1 MLQLFNE
8 YFVAL
13 ILIASLIVIIGDRKY
28 FIRQGRDKEAKK
40 AKFIGMLYIGIA
52 LVLYISNKLR

>member
-13 ILIASLIVIIGDRKY
+13 ILIDALVVIIGDRKY

-40 AKFIGMLYIGIA
+40 ARLIGVLYIAIS
-52 LVLYISNKLR
+52 LVLYVSNKLR